1 MRYSFRLPTLHF
13 MTAYVALGLFGG
25 SFPDTDPTI
34 PFTPFP
40 EYKPNTF
47 TPFNAYVK
55 FADYYGKIRRIMLHK
70 PKITGQSTHPTS
82 ETCNASSEG
91 ASDPDIGAYAL
102 ESETTPDAS
111 VNHFMAVKLV
121 ILKQFVAVLETFAA
135 KCRAKHSIVGLYSIQ
150 TTYCRNMAHKSY
162 SLPKYAFTFGF
173 ISAI

>member
-1 MRYSFRLPTLHF
+1 MPEALRVRVQSLTGLPQGRCPPLEQLMRLLLVGALPHMHL
-13 MTAYVALGLFGG
+13 V
-25 SFPDTDPTI
+25 TDVPAA
-34 PFTPFP
+34 P
-40 EYKPNTF
+40 
-47 TPFNAYVK
+47 VK

-162 SLPKYAFTFGF
+162 SPPKYAFTFGF

>member
-1 MRYSFRLPTLHF
+1 MASVNHF
-13 MTAYVALGLFGG
+13 MAVTEELLNHILALLPILWPQN
-25 SFPDTDPTI
+25 SKNKP
-34 PFTPFP
+34 PFR
-40 EYKPNTF
+40 ENL
-47 TPFNAYVK
+47 VK

-162 SLPKYAFTFGF
+162 SPPKYAFTFGF

>member
-1 MRYSFRLPTLHF
+1 MGRSILSWRNY
-13 MTAYVALGLFGG
+13 
-25 SFPDTDPTI
+25 TI
-34 PFTPFP
+34 L
-40 EYKPNTF
+40 
-47 TPFNAYVK
+47 K

-162 SLPKYAFTFGF
+162 SQPKYAFTFVF
-173 ISAI
+173 ISSIYSNN